1 MNANG
6 LESRNQKLI
15 QKRILQVLIQFIF
28 MGAILFL
35 SAGSLDWVWAWVYLA
50 LGLASTLIAT
60 PVLLRK
66 NPEVIV
72 ERAQIKEDTKQFDR
86 IFSIYSLILTLAMLI
101 TAGLDYRFGW
111 TDNYPIYLFL
121 VGFVLN
127 ACGNAVF
134 FWAMISNK
142 YFSRTVRIQTERNH
156 SVAQEGP
163 YNHVR
168 HPGYSGMILS
178 LIGTP
183 LLLGSLWALIPAAL
197 VILGYFVRTY
207 LEDRTLQKELS
218 GYKVYAQKTR
228 FRLVPGIW

>member
-72 ERAQIKEDTKQFDR
+72 EHAQIKEDTKQFDR

-121 VGFVLN
+121 VGF
-127 ACGNAVF
+127 A
-134 FWAMISNK
+134 
-142 YFSRTVRIQTERNH
+142 
-156 SVAQEGP
+156 
-163 YNHVR
+163 
-168 HPGYSGMILS
+168 
-178 LIGTP
+178 
-183 LLLGSLWALIPAAL
+183 
-197 VILGYFVRTY
+197 
-207 LEDRTLQKELS
+207 
-218 GYKVYAQKTR
+218 
-228 FRLVPGIW
+228 